1 MKIADREIGPGNLT
15 FIVAE
20 LSGSHLGSLK
30 NAHRLIDYAA
40 DSGASAIKL
49 QTYEPEDFTTPDAP
63 PLPDGPWKGMRPWD
77 LYVSSRT
84 PRSWHAELFD
94 HAHSRGMVAF
104 STPFSPDAVE
114 FLETLDC
121 PAYKV
126 ASLET
131 ECFPLLDAIHHTG
144 KPMLISTGATDR
156 SPNALRHRLAGPN
169 GCYLTEYPTVLMH
182 CVSAYPTPVGCAN
195 LMRFQELGIHAV
207 TTVVM
212 CSTGAMSP
220 KEYYWPLGGLS
231 DHSKG
236 FLVSV
241 LAVALG
247 ASVIEKHIKLYED
260 HDGPDAG
267 FAETPAGFGL
277 MVKQVR
283 LAEEALAARDNTELE
298 APMRALRR
306 REVDGRW
313 LRVAP

>member
-1 MKIADREIGPGNLT
+1 MKIADREIGPGCPV
-15 FIVAE
+15 FICAE

-40 DSGASAIKL
+40 DAGASAIKL
-49 QTYEPEDFTTPDAP
+49 QTYEPEDLTTPDAP
-63 PLPDGPWKGMRPWD
+63 PLTDGPWEGIRPWD
-77 LYVSSRT
+77 LYTRSQT
-84 PRSWHAELFD
+84 PRDWHAALFA
-94 HAHSRGMVAF
+94 HAHDREMVAF

-131 ECFPLLDAIHHTG
+131 DYIPLLNVIHQTN
-144 KPMLISTGATDR
+144 KPILISTGAGADLWCGEVLEAR
-156 SPNALRHRLAGPN
+156 IQGYGYAPSH
-169 GCYLTEYPTVLMH
+169 PTVLMH
-182 CVSAYPTPVGCAN
+182 CVAAYPTPVDQAN
-195 LMRFQELGIHAV
+195 LARLNDLAGTEEV
-207 TTVVM
+207 
-212 CSTGAMSP
+212 
-220 KEYYWPLGGLS
+220 YPLLGLS

-236 FLVSV
+236 SLVPV

-247 ASVIEKHIKLYED
+247 ACVIEKHIKLYED
-260 HDGPDAG
+260 HDGPDAR
-267 FAETPAGFGL
+267 FAETPARFAE
-277 MVKQVR
+277 MVKQVW

-306 REVDGRW
+306 REIDGRW